1 MKPQRALFAATW
13 VVITLSMF
21 SPARTSDLRVAAMG
35 QLWLVLNDRD
45 NQLNLYDFGHNPAWL
60 IIDQQ
65 QTWLRPGFSMTNS
78 RGPFKRCYD
87 PQQQQDL
94 LATFEGVKVM
104 NPLEVFR
111 GLVGYRNFNLEQVD
125 GAINRNPYQEHPF
138 RLVDNTMGDIHY
150 WGPGVAAQYSRK
162 VFHQKLLVGASLDY
176 HIETGLKDQFPQ
188 PRTIYRSAAI
198 GAGIAYRWSDRLSMG
213 ATVNYAHNQEYLE
226 CLNPSANETRS
237 IEILKFRNENLA
249 VKHTGELAQFLTTQI
264 GSLGLQAQFQ
274 PVDFWESALAYV
286 YHTQKLD
293 ATESLSQPQKD
304 GIWTL
309 SRFELLWKNRLRF
322 SGVPIR
328 LAFSVAHCE
337 IADYASNPAATIIW
351 GDDRRRENRIGL
363 GLSYEPNRGSLIL
376 GVEYYYTLADHSKK
390 DYDRDPIITSGQ
402 IAQSEFRLGAEYGL
416 FGSVKLRGGYLVARN
431 IIDAPLLQFSEFL
444 PGHNSRQFTSG
455 LAYTMHAVEVE
466 GYAYFNTLKAQALG
480 QSKKRDSFGI
490 MLTMTIYQ
498 N

>member
-1 MKPQRALFAATW
+1 MKPLRAVFAATW
-13 VVITLSMF
+13 LVITLSMF

-45 NQLNLYDFGHNPAWL
+45 NQLNLYDFGKNPAWL

-78 RGPFKRCYD
+78 RGPFKRRYD

-104 NPLEVFR
+104 DPLQVFR
-111 GLVGYRNFNLEQVD
+111 GLVGYRNFSLQQVD

-138 RLVDNTMGDIHY
+138 RLVDNTMGDIRY
-150 WGPGVAAQYSRK
+150 WGPRVAAQYSRK
-162 VFHQKLLVGASLDY
+162 VFHHRLLVGASVDY

-198 GAGIAYRWSDRLSMG
+198 GAGIAYRWSDRLSLG

-226 CLNPSANETRS
+226 CLNPGANETRS
-237 IEILKFRNENLA
+237 IQILKFRNENLA
-249 VKHTGELAQFLTTQI
+249 IEHIGELEQFLTTQI
-264 GSLGLQAQFQ
+264 GSLGLQAQWQ
-274 PVDFWESALAYV
+274 PADFWASALAYA
-286 YHTQKLD
+286 YHTQRLD

-304 GIWTL
+304 GTWML
-309 SRFELLWKNRLRF
+309 SGFELAWKNRLRF
-322 SGVPIR
+322 SGAPIR
-328 LAFSVAHCE
+328 LAFSVAHRE

-351 GDDRRRENRIGL
+351 GDDGQRENRIGL
-363 GLSYEPNRGSLIL
+363 GLSYEPNQGSLIL
-376 GVEYYYTLADHSKK
+376 GIEYYYALADYSKK

-402 IAQSEFRLGAEYGL
+402 ITQRELRLGAEYRL
-416 FGSVKLRGGYLVARN
+416 FESVKVRGGYLVARN
-431 IIDAPLLQFSEFL
+431 SIDSPLLQFSEFL
-444 PGHNSRQFTSG
+444 PGHNSHQFSSG
-455 LAYTMHAVEVE
+455 LAYTIHAVEVE
-466 GYAYFNTLKAQALG
+466 GYAYINTRKARASG
-480 QSKKRDSFGI
+480 QSEKRDSFGV